1 MTAESYDALPQ
12 NIKDI
17 VDSWDDNKNTYEECR
32 RIIKEL
38 EAVGYTADYGLDG
51 ELHSVM
57 SFEDAN
63 HNHSIV
69 LKAVM
74 ERYGGLTDMI
84 CDWREDYDVV
94 LVNIADDINDELEED
109 MIEDIINKII
119 G

>member
-1 MTAESYDALPQ
+1 MTAESYEALPQ
-12 NIKDI
+12 NVKDI
-17 VDSWDDNKNTYEECR
+17 VDSWDEMDKYNECD

-38 EAVGYTADYGLDG
+38 EPLGYTAEYGLCG

-69 LKAVM
+69 LKAIM
-74 ERYGGLTDMI
+74 ERYGGLTAMI

-94 LVNIADDINDELEED
+94 LVNIADDINDELDED